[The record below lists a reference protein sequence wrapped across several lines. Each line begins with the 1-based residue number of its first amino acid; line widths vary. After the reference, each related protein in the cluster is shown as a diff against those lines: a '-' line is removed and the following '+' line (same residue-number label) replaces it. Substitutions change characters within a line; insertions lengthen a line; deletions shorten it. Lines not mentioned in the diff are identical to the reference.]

1 MITRNLLTL
10 MAFGGSM
17 ALAFSSACSSDD
29 PVKFGSS
36 DQYCSARAE
45 AECGNLAKKCGA
57 SVEACT
63 SKRTATCN
71 NAAAAAA
78 NMGRTYR
85 PNAVQDCIDTINDV
99 YKNGA
104 SDVTPDGEKNVEK
117 VCQRVFGGTKT
128 ERTPCANTFECDGA
142 LICDTVCA
150 AEEIV
155 QLNAGC
161 GNAGQVC
168 AAGTYCQAQGG
179 KSFCVEKKKENDIC
193 GPDSPCIETLR
204 CVNHCVPKVTVGNP
218 CDNDGECANEAPFC
232 DLSSMPRKCRPKY
245 ESTTSACKEFGSSL

>member
-10 MAFGGSM
+10 FAFGGTF
-17 ALAFSSACSSDD
+17 ALAFSTACSSED

-36 DQYCSARAE
+36 DQYASARAE

-63 SKRTATCN
+63 SKRTATFN

-85 PNAVQDCIDTINDV
+85 PNAVQDCLDAVNEV

-104 SDVTPDGEKNVEK
+104 SDVSPDGEAKVEK
-117 VCQRVFGGTKT
+117 VCQRVFGGTKG
-128 ERTPCANTFECDGA
+128 ERTPCTNTFECGGA

-150 AEEIV
+150 TEEIV

-168 AAGTYCQAQGG
+168 ATGTYCQAQGG
-179 KSFCVEKKKENDIC
+179 KSFCVAKKKENEIC
-193 GPDSPCIETLR
+193 AADAPCDEKLR

-218 CDNDGECANEAPFC
+218 CDTDAECAVEAPFC
-232 DLSSMPRKCRPKY
+232 DLASMPRKCRPKY
-245 ESTTSACKEFGSSL
+245 ESTTSACKEFGSTL

>member
-10 MAFGGSM
+10 FAFGGTF

-36 DQYCSARAE
+36 DQYASARAE

-63 SKRTATCN
+63 TKRKTTLN
-71 NAAAAAA
+71 NASAAAA
-78 NMGRTYR
+78 NQGRSYR

-104 SDVTPDGEKNVEK
+104 TDVTPDGEAKAEK
-117 VCQRVFGGTKT
+117 VCQRVFGGTKP
-128 ERTPCANTFECDGA
+128 ERTPCTNTFECDGA
-142 LICDTVCA
+142 LICDGVCI
-150 AEEIV
+150 AEETV
-155 QLNAGC
+155 PLNGGC
-161 GNAGQVC
+161 ANAGQVC
-168 AAGTYCQAQGG
+168 AAGTYCQPKGG
-179 KSFCVEKKKENDIC
+179 KKFCVEKNAKGAIC
-193 GPDSPCIETLR
+193 TADSPCVETLR
-204 CVNHCVPKVTVGNP
+204 CVNQCVDKVSVGEP
-218 CDNDGECANEAPFC
+218 CDTDAECSVDAPFC

-245 ESTTSACKEFGSSL
+245 ESTTSACKEFGSAL